1 MKAQILQQTVFDQF
15 LVQTYYPQGKS
26 ISMPSHSEA
35 FEENLLKSE
44 KRRFDFDATPIKCL
58 ICWAVCWGFVIL
70 ADSWS
75 RNTNSADW
83 HRGYGAVTLSMC
95 IQVRR
100 EPLPLLPVVSAASG
114 NREMHSPALRG

>member
-1 MKAQILQQTVFDQF
+1 MMKAQILQQTVFDQF

-58 ICWAVCWGFVIL
+58 IC
-70 ADSWS
+70 
-75 RNTNSADW
+75 
-83 HRGYGAVTLSMC
+83 
-95 IQVRR
+95 
-100 EPLPLLPVVSAASG
+100 
-114 NREMHSPALRG
+114 